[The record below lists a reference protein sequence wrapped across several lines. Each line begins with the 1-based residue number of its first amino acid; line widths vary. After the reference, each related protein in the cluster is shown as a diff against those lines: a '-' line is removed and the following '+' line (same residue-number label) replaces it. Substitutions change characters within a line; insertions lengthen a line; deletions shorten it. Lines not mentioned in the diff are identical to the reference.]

1 MELTRRLVYQT
12 ATLVKQFAELFVQL
26 DQTNKTNDKV
36 ALIKSYFSEAPE
48 PDQLWTLAFFTHKRP
63 RRPVKSSLLR
73 QWAAELAEIPDW
85 LLEESYH
92 SVGDLAETISL
103 ILPPPTTTQDQSL
116 AYWIDYLQALGPLDD
131 DEKKARTVAAWQQMT
146 QPETFVFTKLM
157 TSSFRIGVSQNL
169 VTRAVAE
176 VYDLDKTIVAHRL
189 MGDWKPSTTT
199 FENLILQHNAG
210 DQLSRPYPFFLAHP
224 TDAEQ
229 IASFGPVADWQAE
242 WKWDGI
248 RAQVIVRGGK
258 LYVWSRGE
266 ELITDKFPEFAPF
279 ETALP
284 DGTVIDGEILPYTL
298 DQPLPFAAL
307 QTRIGRKNVTKS
319 ILKSAP
325 VVLMAYDLLEWQG
338 TDIREKPLSERRKLL
353 EALQAQHAE
362 LSVFQLSVIVEADDW
377 EALKE
382 LRERSREYYAEGFML
397 KRRAS
402 AYQVG
407 RKRGDWWKWKVEPL
421 TIDGVLINAM
431 RGSGRRAGLFTDYT
445 FAVWDERDG
454 QRQLVPFTK
463 AYSGLTDAEIRQVD
477 NFVKR
482 NTQEKFG
489 PVRAVTPKLVFEIGF
504 EGIQR
509 SKRHKSG
516 VALRFPRILRWRHD
530 KKTDEANTLA
540 ELQELLEVYG

>member
-1 MELTRRLVYQT
+1 MEPARRLVHQT
-12 ATLVKQFAELFVQL
+12 ATFVKQFAELFVQL

-36 ALIKSYFSEAPE
+36 ALIKSYFSGAPDQ
-48 PDQLWTLAFFTHKRP
+48 DQLWTLAFFTHKRP

-131 DEKKARTVAAWQQMT
+131 DEKKARTVAAWRQMT

-176 VYDLDKTIVAHRL
+176 VYELDKTIVAHRL

-229 IASFGPVADWQAE
+229 IASFGPVEDWQAE

-248 RAQVIVRGGK
+248 RSQVIVRGGK

-298 DQPLPFAAL
+298 NQPLPFAAL

-353 EALQAQHAE
+353 EALQAQHGE
-362 LSVFQLSVIVEADDW
+362 LPVFQLSVIVEADNW
-377 EALKE
+377 EALRE

-407 RKRGDWWKWKVEPL
+407 RKRGDWWKWKVDPL

-516 VALRFPRILRWRHD
+516 VALRFPRILRWRQD
-530 KKTDEANTLA
+530 KKMEEANTLA

>member
-1 MELTRRLVYQT
+1 MET
-12 ATLVKQFAELFVQL
+12 AALVKQFAELFVQL

-73 QWAAELAEIPDW
+73 QWAAELAQIPDW

-116 AYWIDYLQALGPLDD
+116 AYWIDYLKALGPLDD
-131 DEKKARTVAAWQQMT
+131 AEKKARTVAAWQQMT

-169 VTRAVAE
+169 VTRAIAE

-224 TDAEQ
+224 TDAELV
-229 IASFGPVADWQAE
+229 AGLGPATEWQAE

-248 RAQVIVRGGK
+248 RSQVIVRGGK

-325 VVLMAYDLLEWQG
+325 VILMAYDLLEWQG
-338 TDIREKPLSERRKLL
+338 ADIREKPLSERRKLL

>member
-1 MELTRRLVYQT
+1 M
-12 ATLVKQFAELFVQL
+12 QL

-36 ALIKSYFSEAPE
+36 ALIKSYLAEAPDK
-48 PDQLWTLAFFTHKRP
+48 DQLWTLAFFTHKRP

-73 QWAAELAEIPDW
+73 QWAAELAQIPDW

-103 ILPPPTTTQDQSL
+103 ILPPPTTTQDESL
-116 AYWIDYLQALGPLDD
+116 AYWIEYLKGLAPLDD
-131 DEKKARTVAAWQQMT
+131 DEKRARTVAAWQQMT
-146 QPETFVFTKLM
+146 QPEAFVFTKLM

-176 VYDLDKTIVAHRL
+176 VYELDKTIVAHRL
-189 MGDWKPSTTT
+189 MGDWHPDNTT
-199 FENLILQHNAG
+199 FHDLILKENQ
-210 DQLSRPYPFFLAHP
+210 DDRLSRPYPFFLAHP
-224 TDAEQ
+224 TDTELVDAL
-229 IASFGPVADWQAE
+229 GPVAAWQAE

-248 RAQVIVRGGK
+248 RSQLIVRNGQ

-266 ELITDKFPEFAPF
+266 ELITDKFPEFAALG
-279 ETALP
+279 EALP
-284 DGTVIDGEILPYTL
+284 DGTAIDGEILPFSL
-298 DQPLPFAAL
+298 EQPLPFAAL
-307 QTRIGRKNVTKS
+307 QTRIGRKNVTKKV
-319 ILKSAP
+319 LADAP
-325 VVLMAYDLLEWQG
+325 VVLMAYDLLEWEGQ
-338 TDIREKPLSERRKLL
+338 DIRETPLQERRALL
-353 EALQAQHAE
+353 EQLHRQYDDLPTFR
-362 LSVFQLSVIVEADDW
+362 LSTIVTTEDW
-377 EALKE
+377 EALRT

-397 KRRAS
+397 KRKSSPYR
-402 AYQVG
+402 VG
-407 RKRGDWWKWKVEPL
+407 RKRGDWWKWKVDPL

-445 FAVWDERDG
+445 FAVWDEQAGER
-454 QRQLVPFTK
+454 RLVPFTK
-463 AYSGLTDAEIRQVD
+463 AYSGLTDQEIRQVD

-489 PVRAVTPKLVFEIGF
+489 PVRSVTPELVFEIGF

-530 KKTDEANTLA
+530 KKMEEANTLA